1 MAHVRGTGN
10 GLMAMTR
17 RIFVKLVLAAAV
29 IWGAVHAPAR
39 AADPAADS
47 VLVFA
52 ASSLTD
58 VLNELAETYA
68 KAGHSKPAFSFAAS
82 SALARQIE
90 NGAPAALFISADE
103 QWMDYVA
110 ERKLIVS
117 DTRASVLGN
126 TLVLVSPADKPLTV
140 EIKQGFDLAKALN
153 GGKLSM
159 GDPDSVPVGR
169 YGKTALENLGV
180 WKSVEANVIRAD
192 NVRVALAFV
201 ERGEAAAGIV
211 YATDAALTNKVAVM
225 GTFPDSSY
233 PPVSYPIAVL
243 NGNDSPAARAFRD
256 FVLSPEAKPV
266 FVKHGFKIR

>member
-1 MAHVRGTGN
+1 M
-10 GLMAMTR
+10 
-17 RIFVKLVLAAAV
+17 
-29 IWGAVHAPAR
+29 WGASGAPVR
-39 AADPAADS
+39 AADTDT

-58 VLNELAETYA
+58 VLTELAETYA
-68 KAGHSKPAFSFAAS
+68 KAGHSRPAFSFAAS

-90 NGAPAALFISADE
+90 NGAPAAVFISADE

-110 ERKLIVS
+110 ERKLIVA
-117 DTRASVLGN
+117 DTRASFLGN
-126 TLVLVSPADKPLTV
+126 TLVLVSPADKPLKV
-140 EIKQGFDLAKALN
+140 DIKQGFDLAKALN

-159 GDPDSVPVGR
+159 GDPDSVPVGK
-169 YGKTALENLGV
+169 YGKTALENLGI

-211 YATDAALTNKVAVM
+211 YATDAALTQKVAVA
-225 GTFPDSSY
+225 GAFPEASY

-243 NGNDSPAARAFRD
+243 AGKDTPAARAFRD
-256 FVLSPEAKPV
+256 FALSAEAKAV
-266 FVKHGFKIR
+266 FAKYGFKIK